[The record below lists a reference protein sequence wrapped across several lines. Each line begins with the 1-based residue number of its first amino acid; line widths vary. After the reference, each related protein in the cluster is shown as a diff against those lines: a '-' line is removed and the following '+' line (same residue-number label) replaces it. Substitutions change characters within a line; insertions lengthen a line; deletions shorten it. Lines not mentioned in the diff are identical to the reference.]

1 MDETI
6 VHAYG
11 VVDGNE
17 PLTGFPPGIAETH
30 VWVFDVE
37 GFGAIVSR
45 LPAEGFGVQDW
56 EQNASNVGWLG
67 RVARQ
72 HHEVLQYAC
81 MNTAVVP
88 TRLPSL
94 YGSLASLADT
104 LHAAGDR
111 LKQDLRRIQGKL
123 EWAVKVYRTP
133 KEETAAATEGSTSG
147 SDYLLARSRALG
159 ARSADREQLREQV
172 GEIHESLGEVS
183 AEYVRNQPQ
192 DAALSG
198 RREQMLLNGA
208 YLVDRVEV
216 PHFLELASKIADSS
230 LAKCLVVEV
239 TGPWP
244 AYNFTGATDAR
255 ATEVIR

>member
-17 PLTGFPPGIAETH
+17 PLTGFPPGIADTH
-30 VWVFDVE
+30 VWVFDAE

-45 LPAEGFGVQDW
+45 LPAEGFGIQDW
-56 EQNASNVGWLG
+56 EQNASNVSWLG

-81 MNTAVVP
+81 MNTAVIP
-88 TRLPSL
+88 MRLPSL
-94 YGSLASLADT
+94 YRSLESLADT
-104 LHAAGDR
+104 LHAASDR
-111 LKQDLRRIQGKL
+111 LMQDLGRIRGKL

-133 KEETAAATEGSTSG
+133 KEERAAAAEGSTSG
-147 SDYLLARSRALG
+147 SEYLLGRSRALS
-159 ARSADREQLREQV
+159 ARSADREQLRERV
-172 GEIHESLGEVS
+172 GEIHDTLGEVS
-183 AEYVRNQPQ
+183 VEYVRNQPQ

-208 YLVDRVEV
+208 YLVNRVDE
-216 PHFLELASKIADSS
+216 PHFLELVSEIADGS
-230 LAKCLVVEV
+230 LAEGVMVEV
-239 TGPWP
+239 NGPWP
-244 AYNFTGATDAR
+244 AYNFTGDAGSIAAEAVR
-255 ATEVIR
+255 